1 MIACT
6 ECLFVSV
13 SLFPMAV
20 KGIIIPLLNF
30 TSVYAHVNLY
40 GPMPYL
46 QRLLVLA
53 QVTGLESP

>member
-1 MIACT
+1 
-6 ECLFVSV
+6 
-13 SLFPMAV
+13 MAV

-30 TSVYAHVNLY
+30 TGVYAHVNLY